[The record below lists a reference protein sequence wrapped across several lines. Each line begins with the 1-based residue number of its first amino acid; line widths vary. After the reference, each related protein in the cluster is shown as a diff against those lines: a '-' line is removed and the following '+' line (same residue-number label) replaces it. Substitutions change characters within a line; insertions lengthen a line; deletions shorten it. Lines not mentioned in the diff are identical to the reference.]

1 MKIMKRRVKSMMY
14 VLTMLMIFL
23 VFFAL
28 RRNLTVDGDEEE
40 EGGELWLRSVNRWH
54 GSLKESVF

>member
-40 EGGELWLRSVNRWH
+40 EGGTLAKVR
-54 GSLKESVF
+54 